1 MKRFIS
7 NIMILVALTVVS
19 CAEKVDKTVTW
30 PEWASRPIL
39 TELKVVGED
48 GAKAIIAGEKVK
60 FTATIT
66 DEYNELKSY
75 TVDVKYS
82 GNEVVTITKD
92 VSGNQANVEIEFDMP
107 FAAYLADGEFYP
119 EVTLT
124 AVNVANGTASTRVA
138 YENNVAVSRPEA
150 PAKLYIVDNAGKTI
164 ELAKG
169 EGNKYASVE
178 GANLS
183 GLGSTFYIAEALNGN
198 KPDYSKLVWGFN
210 NGAIKVVTEGGDPIK
225 APDSAGKGFRY
236 LGFDLYTF
244 KLDKL
249 VDLTITLD
257 RNTLVEQDQSGVKYL
272 ALENVNL
279 VRDCEIVFEGFGD
292 LKSMLQ
298 PGMFEIMSDK
308 SAKFL
313 GHSTKWS
320 IYYDTADNWLIVNY
334 ADFHAPDQIWVTGE
348 KACFPLGNDQT
359 ENELKF
365 LAGDGKVRFASLSAI
380 KDENGDFRLVVYLKD
395 GYVIQLFRRV
405 KWAAVIN
412 MTSLT
417 EDYGIIT
424 SDKTFINPGTEF
436 VPGMYELV
444 FSVTGMDDNQGVGA
458 EVNVSIIPYTL

>member
-60 FTATIT
+60 FTASIV

-75 TVDVKYS
+75 TEDVKNS
-82 GNEVVTITKD
+82 GNEVVSITKD
-92 VSGNQANVEIEFDMP
+92 LSGNQANVELEFDMP
-107 FAAYLADGEFYP
+107 FAAYLASGEFYP

-124 AVNVANGTASTRVA
+124 AVNVANGAASTRVA

-169 EGNKYASVE
+169 EGDKYASVA
-178 GANLS
+178 GADLS

-198 KPDYSKLVWGFN
+198 KPDYSKLVWGSKD
-210 NGAIKVVTEGGDPIK
+210 GAIKVIASEGEPIK

-236 LGFDLYTF
+236 LGFDLYSF

-257 RNTLVEQDQSGVKYL
+257 RSQLAEQEQSGTKYL
-272 ALENVNL
+272 ALENVSL
-279 VRDCEIVFEGFGD
+279 VRDCEVVFEGFGD

-298 PGMFEIMSDK
+298 PGVFEILTDK
-308 SAKFL
+308 SARFL

-320 IYYDTADNWLIVNY
+320 IYYDIADNWLIVNY
-334 ADFHAPDQIWVTGE
+334 ADFHAPNQIWVTGE
-348 KACFPLGNDQT
+348 KACFPLGGDAT
-359 ENELKF
+359 ENEFKF
-365 LAGDGKVRFASLSAI
+365 LAGDGKVRFASLSAMQ
-380 KDENGDFRLVVYLKD
+380 DENGDYRLVVYLKND
-395 GYVIQLFRRV
+395 YVIQTFMRV

-412 MTSLT
+412 LVSLT

-424 SDKTFINPGTEF
+424 ADKQFINPGTEF
-436 VPGMYELV
+436 VPGVYELV
-444 FSVTGMDDNQGVGA
+444 FSLVEPDDNQGVGA
-458 EVNVSIIPYTL
+458 VYNVSILPYTL

>member
-236 LGFDLYTF
+236 LGFDLYSF

-424 SDKTFINPGTEF
+424 ADKTFINPGTEF
-436 VPGMYELV
+436 VPGLYELV

>member
-150 PAKLYIVDNAGKTI
+150 PSKLYIVDNAGKTV
-164 ELAKG
+164 ELVKG
-169 EGNKYASVE
+169 EGYKYASVE
-178 GANLS
+178 GADLS
-183 GLGSTFYIAEALNGN
+183 GLGATFYIAEALNGTN
-198 KPDYSKLVWGFN
+198 PDYSKLVWGSEG
-210 NGAIKVVTEGGDPIK
+210 GAIKVIASEGDPIK

-236 LGFDLYTF
+236 LGFDLYSF

-424 SDKTFINPGTEF
+424 ADKTFINPGTEF
-436 VPGMYELV
+436 VPGLYELV
-444 FSVTGMDDNQGVGA
+444 FSVTGMDDNPGVGG

>member
-7 NIMILVALTVVS
+7 NIMFLVALTVVS

-236 LGFDLYTF
+236 LGFDLYSF

-380 KDENGDFRLVVYLKD
+380 KDENGDFRLVVYLKN

-424 SDKTFINPGTEF
+424 ADKTFINPGTEF
-436 VPGMYELV
+436 VPGLYELV

>member
-7 NIMILVALTVVS
+7 NIMFLVALTVVS

-39 TELKVVGED
+39 TELAVVGEG

-60 FTATIT
+60 FTASIK

-75 TVDVKYS
+75 TVDVKYAE
-82 GNEVVTITKD
+82 NEVVSITKD
-92 VSGNQANVEIEFDMP
+92 LSGNQANVEIEFDMP

-236 LGFDLYTF
+236 LGFDLYSF

-257 RNTLVEQDQSGVKYL
+257 RSQLAEQEQSGTKYL
-272 ALENVNL
+272 ALENVSL
-279 VRDCEIVFEGFGD
+279 VRDCEVVFEGFGD

-298 PGMFEIMSDK
+298 PGVFEILTDK
-308 SAKFL
+308 SARFL

-320 IYYDTADNWLIVNY
+320 IYYDIADNWLIVNY
-334 ADFHAPDQIWVTGE
+334 ADFHAPNQIWVTGE
-348 KACFPLGNDQT
+348 KACFPLGGDAT
-359 ENELKF
+359 ENEFKF
-365 LAGDGKVRFASLSAI
+365 LAGDGKVRFASLSAMQ
-380 KDENGDFRLVVYLKD
+380 DENGDYRLVVYLKD
-395 GYVIQLFRRV
+395 GYVIQTFMRV

-412 MTSLT
+412 LVSLT

-424 SDKTFINPGTEF
+424 ADKQFINPGTEF
-436 VPGMYELV
+436 VPGVYELV
-444 FSVTGMDDNQGVGA
+444 FSLVEPDDNQGVGA
-458 EVNVSIIPYTL
+458 VYNVSILPYTL

>member
-1 MKRFIS
+1 MKRIIS

-39 TELKVVGED
+39 TELTVVGEN

-82 GNEVVTITKD
+82 GNEVVSITKD
-92 VSGNQANVEIEFDMP
+92 LSGNQANVELEFDMP
-107 FAAYLADGEFYP
+107 FAAYLASGEFYP

-124 AVNVANGTASTRVA
+124 AVNVANGAASTRVA

-169 EGNKYASVE
+169 EGDKYASVA
-178 GANLS
+178 GADLS

-198 KPDYSKLVWGFN
+198 KPDYSKLVWGSKD
-210 NGAIKVVTEGGDPIK
+210 GAIKVIASEGEPIK

-236 LGFDLYTF
+236 LGFDLYSF

-257 RNTLVEQDQSGVKYL
+257 RSQLAEQEQSGTKYL
-272 ALENVNL
+272 ALENVSL
-279 VRDCEIVFEGFGD
+279 VRDCEVVFEGFGD

-298 PGMFEIMSDK
+298 PGVFEILTDK
-308 SAKFL
+308 SARFL

-320 IYYDTADNWLIVNY
+320 IYYDIADNWLIVNY
-334 ADFHAPDQIWVTGE
+334 ADFHAPNQIWVTGE
-348 KACFPLGNDQT
+348 KACFPLGGDAT
-359 ENELKF
+359 ENEFKF
-365 LAGDGKVRFASLSAI
+365 LAGDGKVRFASLSAMQ
-380 KDENGDFRLVVYLKD
+380 DENGDYRLVVYLKD
-395 GYVIQLFRRV
+395 GYVIQTFMRV

-412 MTSLT
+412 LVSLT

-424 SDKTFINPGTEF
+424 ADKQFINPGTEF
-436 VPGMYELV
+436 VPGVYELV
-444 FSVTGMDDNQGVGA
+444 FSLVEPDDNQGVGA
-458 EVNVSIIPYTL
+458 VYNVSILPYTL

>member
-7 NIMILVALTVVS
+7 NIMFLVALTVVS

-39 TELKVVGED
+39 TELAVVGED

-60 FTATIT
+60 FTATIK

-75 TVDVKYS
+75 TVDVKYAE
-82 GNEVVTITKD
+82 NEVVSITKD
-92 VSGNQANVEIEFDMP
+92 LSGNQANVEIEFDMP
-107 FAAYLADGEFYP
+107 FAAYLAEGEFYP

-236 LGFDLYTF
+236 LGFDLYSF

-249 VDLTITLD
+249 VDFTITLD

-412 MTSLT
+412 MASLT

-424 SDKTFINPGTEF
+424 ADKTFINPGTEF
-436 VPGMYELV
+436 VPGLYELV
-444 FSVTGMDDNQGVGA
+444 FSVTGMDDNQGEGA

>member
-1 MKRFIS
+1 MKKFIS
-7 NIMILVALTVVS
+7 NIMILVALTAVS
-19 CAEKVDKTVTW
+19 CAEKIDKTVTW

-92 VSGNQANVEIEFDMP
+92 VSGNQANVDLEFDMP
-107 FAAYLADGEFYP
+107 FAAYLASGEFYP

-124 AVNVANGTASTRVA
+124 AINVANGASSMRVA

-150 PAKLYIVDNAGKTI
+150 PSKLYIVDNAGKTV
-164 ELAKG
+164 ELVKG
-169 EGNKYASVE
+169 EGYKYASVE
-178 GANLS
+178 GADLS
-183 GLGSTFYIAEALNGN
+183 GLGATFYIAEALNGTN
-198 KPDYSKLVWGFN
+198 PDYSKLVWGSEG
-210 NGAIKVVTEGGDPIK
+210 GAIKVIASEGDPIK

-424 SDKTFINPGTEF
+424 ADKTFINPGTEF
-436 VPGMYELV
+436 VPGLYELV

>member
-7 NIMILVALTVVS
+7 NIMFLVALTVVS

-39 TELKVVGED
+39 TELAVVGEG

-60 FTATIT
+60 FTATIK

-75 TVDVKYS
+75 TVDVKYAE
-82 GNEVVTITKD
+82 NEVVSITKD
-92 VSGNQANVEIEFDMP
+92 LSGNQANVDIEFDMP

-236 LGFDLYTF
+236 LGFDLYSF

-380 KDENGDFRLVVYLKD
+380 KDENGDFRLVVYLKN

-424 SDKTFINPGTEF
+424 ADKTFINPGTEF
-436 VPGMYELV
+436 VPGLYELV
-444 FSVTGMDDNQGVGA
+444 FSVTGMDDNQGEGA

>member
-82 GNEVVTITKD
+82 GKEVVTITKD

-348 KACFPLGNDQT
+348 KACFPPGNDQT

-424 SDKTFINPGTEF
+424 ADKTFINPGTEF
-436 VPGMYELV
+436 VPGLYELV

>member
-1 MKRFIS
+1 MKRIIS

-39 TELKVVGED
+39 TELEVVGD
-48 GAKAIIAGEKVK
+48 GGAKAIIAGEKVK
-60 FTATIT
+60 FTANIA

-82 GNEVVTITKD
+82 ENEVVSITNEL
-92 VSGNQANVEIEFDMP
+92 SGNQADIELEFEMP
-107 FAAYLADGEFYP
+107 FAAYLAEGEFYP

-124 AVNVANGTASTRVA
+124 AVNVANGTASKRVA
-138 YENNVAVSRPEA
+138 YENNVAVSRPES
-150 PAKLYIVDNAGKTI
+150 PAKLYIIDNAGKSI

-169 EGNKYASVE
+169 EGNKYASVT
-178 GANLS
+178 GADLS
-183 GLGSTFYIAEALNGN
+183 GLGSTFYIAEGLNGKN
-198 KPDYSKLVWGFN
+198 PDYSKLVWGFQD
-210 NGAIKVVTEGGDPIK
+210 GAIKVVSEGGDPIK

-249 VDLTITLD
+249 MDLTITLD
-257 RNTLVEQDQSGVKYL
+257 KNTLAEQDQSGVKYL

-334 ADFHAPDQIWVTGE
+334 ADFHAPNQIWVTGE

-359 ENELKF
+359 ENEFKY

-380 KDENGDFRLVVYLKD
+380 IDENGDYRLVVYLKD
-395 GYVIQLFRRV
+395 NYVIQIFRRV
-405 KWAAVIN
+405 KWAAEMY
-412 MTSLT
+412 MTSLS
-417 EDYGIIT
+417 EDYGVIT
-424 SDKTFINPGTEF
+424 AQKNFINPGTEF
-436 VPGMYELV
+436 VPGLYELV
-444 FSVTGMDDNQGVGA
+444 FTVTEMDDNQGVGA
-458 EVNVSIIPYTL
+458 EVDVSIIPYTL

>member
-424 SDKTFINPGTEF
+424 ADKTFINPGTEF
-436 VPGMYELV
+436 VPGLYELV

>member
-1 MKRFIS
+1 MKRFLS

-39 TELKVVGED
+39 TELTVVGEN

-82 GNEVVTITKD
+82 GNEVVSITKD
-92 VSGNQANVEIEFDMP
+92 LSGNQANVELEFDMP
-107 FAAYLADGEFYP
+107 FAAYLASGEFYP

-124 AVNVANGTASTRVA
+124 AVNVANGAASTRVA

-169 EGNKYASVE
+169 EGDKYASVA
-178 GANLS
+178 GADLS

-198 KPDYSKLVWGFN
+198 KPDYSKLVWGSKD
-210 NGAIKVVTEGGDPIK
+210 GAIKVIASEGEPIK

-236 LGFDLYTF
+236 LGFDLYSF

-257 RNTLVEQDQSGVKYL
+257 RSQLAEQEQSGTKYL
-272 ALENVNL
+272 ALENVSL
-279 VRDCEIVFEGFGD
+279 VRDCEVVFEGFGD

-298 PGMFEIMSDK
+298 PGVFEILTDK
-308 SAKFL
+308 SARFL

-320 IYYDTADNWLIVNY
+320 IYYDIADNWLIVNY
-334 ADFHAPDQIWVTGE
+334 ADFHAPNQIWVTGE
-348 KACFPLGNDQT
+348 KACFPLGGDAT
-359 ENELKF
+359 ENEFKF
-365 LAGDGKVRFASLSAI
+365 LAGDGKVRFASLSAMQ
-380 KDENGDFRLVVYLKD
+380 DENGDYRLVVYLKD
-395 GYVIQLFRRV
+395 GYVIQTFMRV

-412 MTSLT
+412 LVSLT

-424 SDKTFINPGTEF
+424 ADKQFINPGTEF
-436 VPGMYELV
+436 VPGVYELV
-444 FSVTGMDDNQGVGA
+444 FSLVEPDDNQGVGA
-458 EVNVSIIPYTL
+458 VYNVSILPYTL

>member
-1 MKRFIS
+1 MKKFIS
-7 NIMILVALTVVS
+7 NIMILVALTAVS
-19 CAEKVDKTVTW
+19 CAEKIDKTVTW

-60 FTATIT
+60 FTATIA

-75 TVDVKYS
+75 TVDVKYA
-82 GNEVVTITKD
+82 GNEVVSITKD
-92 VSGNQANVEIEFDMP
+92 LNGNQANVEIEFDMP
-107 FAAYLADGEFYP
+107 FAAYLASGEFYP

-124 AVNVANGTASTRVA
+124 AINVANGTSSMRVA

-150 PAKLYIVDNAGKTI
+150 PSKLYIVDNAGKTV
-164 ELAKG
+164 ELVKG
-169 EGNKYASVE
+169 EGYKYASVE
-178 GANLS
+178 GADLS
-183 GLGSTFYIAEALNGN
+183 GLGATFYIAEALNGTN
-198 KPDYSKLVWGFN
+198 PDYSKLVWGSEG
-210 NGAIKVVTEGGDPIK
+210 GAIKVIASEGDPIK

-424 SDKTFINPGTEF
+424 ADKTFINPGTEF
-436 VPGMYELV
+436 VPGLYELV

>member
-236 LGFDLYTF
+236 LGFDLYSF